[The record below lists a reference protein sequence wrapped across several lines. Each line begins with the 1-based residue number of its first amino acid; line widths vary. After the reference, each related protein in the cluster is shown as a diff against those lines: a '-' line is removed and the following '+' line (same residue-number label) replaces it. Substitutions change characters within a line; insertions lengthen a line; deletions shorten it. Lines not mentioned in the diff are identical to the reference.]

1 MPITPPPDPPTDR
14 RRPYLI
20 AIGVV
25 LVVCLFVGVSTLS
38 IIQRWQTGSE
48 RAAGSGDDSSTVGSA
63 SPLGITLF
71 YIAEDGLGLVAQQL
85 DLTYGG
91 DVLSRARAIVE
102 RQLGAAPSPLVSP
115 FPEGTTLRAL
125 YLANDGN
132 AFVDLSVDVT
142 TGHSG
147 GSLDEL
153 FTVYALVNAL
163 TTNVPE
169 IGAVQIMIDGTEV
182 DTLAGHID
190 LRQPL
195 AQSMKWV
202 IDPNA
207 MPANNA
213 EDTGNVDDDVT
224 HTTAPATSE

>member
-1 MPITPPPDPPTDR
+1 MLITPPPDLPTDR

-25 LVVCLFVGVSTLS
+25 LVFCLFIGVWTLS
-38 IIQRWQTGSE
+38 VIQRWQADSE
-48 RAAGSGDDSSTVGSA
+48 RTAGNRDNSSAIGSA
-63 SPLGITLF
+63 SPLDITLF
-71 YIAEDGLGLVAQQL
+71 YIAEDGLGLVAKQL

-102 RQLGAAPSPLVSP
+102 RQLGTAPSPLVSP

-132 AFVDLSVDVT
+132 AFVDLSVNVT
-142 TGHSG
+142 TGHPG

-169 IGAVQIMIDGTEV
+169 IDAVQIMIDGAEV

-207 MPANNA
+207 IPEANA
-213 EDTGNVDDDVT
+213 EDIGNVDDELTDS
-224 HTTAPATSE
+224 TTPATSE